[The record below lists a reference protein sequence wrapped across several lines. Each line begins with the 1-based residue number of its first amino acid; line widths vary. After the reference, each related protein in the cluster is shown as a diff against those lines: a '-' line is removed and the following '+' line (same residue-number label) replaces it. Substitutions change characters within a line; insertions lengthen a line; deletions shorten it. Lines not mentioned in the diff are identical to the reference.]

1 MQKAFSG
8 GVVLVNARMAHHHPM
23 LGIFNITIEGVDGGA
38 GGRVPRSTSV
48 CSSIFFINLT
58 KT

>member
-23 LGIFNITIEGVDGGA
+23 LGIFNITIEGVDGGPAA
-38 GGRVPRSTSV
+38 GYHGLHLSAVP
-48 CSSIFFINLT
+48 FFL
-58 KT
+58 